1 MADRKAKP
9 DCRGFSLIEVNIA
22 LLVVSIGLAA
32 LLGLFPVG
40 MRESMLASSDTTQAL
55 FATRILNAVHA
66 NAGAI
71 TTWKDWQDAT
81 LKEFVAGITV
91 DGQNLKADGSVQTIN
106 KANGIEGN
114 VIRYTLTIG
123 TISAN
128 IRYAAIRVADSLH
141 SDITT
146 LPLYYTEFRF
156 GCN

>member
-1 MADRKAKP
+1 MADRKAKT

-40 MRESMLASSDTTQAL
+40 MRESMLASSDTSQAL
-55 FATRILNAVHA
+55 FATRILNAVQA

-71 TTWKDWQDAT
+71 TTWDKWNTDS
-81 LKEFVAGITV
+81 FIAGITV
-91 DGQNLKADGSVQTIN
+91 DGMALKADGSTQTIN
-106 KANGIEGN
+106 NANGIEGN